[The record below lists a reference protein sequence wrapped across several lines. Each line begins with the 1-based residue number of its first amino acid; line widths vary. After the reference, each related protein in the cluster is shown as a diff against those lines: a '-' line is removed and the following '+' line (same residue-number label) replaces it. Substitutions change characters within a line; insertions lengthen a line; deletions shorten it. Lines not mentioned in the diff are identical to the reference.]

1 MMKVLKSLYIIW
13 VVFGTIL
20 SLYGFFYM
28 IFSDKSFLESF
39 SLAILILLIFSIL
52 PLLPYFYYLIYN
64 KARKTKNIFVV
75 ICCYLLL
82 FVVIC
87 CYLLLLLIDRNNVN
101 FQRYLII
108 VTIHIIIFT
117 TIYLIKR
124 NKNENPNP

>member
-1 MMKVLKSLYIIW
+1 MKPLRIIYIVW
-13 VVFGTIL
+13 LVFGTIL

-52 PLLPYFYYLIYN
+52 PLLPYFYYLIYD

-82 FVVIC
+82 LFVVAYYYSRYRYLLNRC
-87 CYLLLLLIDRNNVN
+87 CYTHHN
-101 FQRYLII
+101 
-108 VTIHIIIFT
+108 
-117 TIYLIKR
+117 IYYNLYG
-124 NKNENPNP
+124 

>member
-1 MMKVLKSLYIIW
+1 MKPLRIIYIVW
-13 VVFGTIL
+13 LVFGTIL
-20 SLYGFFYM
+20 SLYGFFYAV
-28 IFSDKSFLESF
+28 FSNKSFWESF

-87 CYLLLLLIDRNNVN
+87 CY
-101 FQRYLII
+101 Y
-108 VTIHIIIFT
+108 
-117 TIYLIKR
+117 
-124 NKNENPNP
+124 

>member
-1 MMKVLKSLYIIW
+1 MKVLKIIYVVW
-13 VVFGTIL
+13 LVFGTIL

-82 FVVIC
+82 
-87 CYLLLLLIDRNNVN
+87 LLIDRNNVN